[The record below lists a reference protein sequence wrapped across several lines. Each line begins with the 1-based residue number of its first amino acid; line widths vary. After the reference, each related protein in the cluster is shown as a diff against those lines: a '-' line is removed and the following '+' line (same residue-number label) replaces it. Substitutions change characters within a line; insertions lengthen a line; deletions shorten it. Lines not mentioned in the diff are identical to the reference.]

1 MSSLAAVVL
10 LSHSRMIQQWRKWI
24 SQVVHFSAMKTT
36 AAMINCLI
44 RWVVINHFSKP
55 KSVFLKLHYYVHC
68 PFSIRISEIQN
79 SELGHSS
86 LVLKQL
92 IALVQLVETMWVKKA
107 GSIAL
112 LKGLSN
118 HLYKPWC
125 WKSAQSTFEAA
136 ATLKVRVEGQHSQRR
151 ILREQVQSPPSVN
164 GG

>member
-36 AAMINCLI
+36 AALIDCLV
-44 RWVVINHFSKP
+44 RWVVIDHFSKP
-55 KSVFLKLHYYVHC
+55 KSVFLNCITMHIAPLLLEY
-68 PFSIRISEIQN
+68 QN
-79 SELGHSS
+79 SKLGHSS

-151 ILREQVQSPPSVN
+151 ILRERVQSPPSVN